1 MDDEQP
7 RDPQNLD
14 RRDFLR
20 LGTTAGAGLLTGALA
35 ARAGAALPPLPVN
48 PRTPAAMPT
57 RNLGRTGYRV
67 GIFSLGGQAAVE
79 QPDNEAVAVPI
90 VERALDLGVN
100 YVDTAAAYGG
110 ARRWSQRYIGQVMKR
125 RRKEAFLTSK
135 TNDRTRDG
143 SLRLLEES
151 LRLLNTDHLDLW
163 QIHNLSRLEQVDEI
177 FAPGGAMAALQ
188 QARDQK
194 MVRFLGVTGHAD
206 PDVLMEAIRRFEFD
220 TLLLALNAADPH
232 HLSFAERLLPMAV
245 ERRMGIIGMKIPARG
260 RILDSWTPPP
270 LDATA
275 RDRAAGEARHA
286 QDARGALLRAVAPG
300 EHRDRGLRLGGPGRG
315 GRRAGA
321 RLHAAQPL
329 ADDRAD
335 RAHGTGRPAVALLPP
350 LALMR
355 RRPAPHEPGGMGGR
369 STGRR
374 LTSRTTSRPPVP
386 S

>member
-1 MDDEQP
+1 MDHEQP

-35 ARAGAALPPLPVN
+35 TGARATGAGAALPPLPAN

-57 RNLGRTGYRV
+57 RNLGRTGYRT
-67 GIFSLGGQAAVE
+67 GIFSLGGQAAIE
-79 QPDNEAVAVPI
+79 QPDNAAVAVPI

-110 ARRWSQRYIGQVMKR
+110 PQRWSQRYIGQVMKR

-163 QIHNLSRLEQVDEI
+163 QIHNLSRMEQVDEI

-188 QARDQK
+188 QAREQK

-206 PDVLMEAIRRFEFD
+206 PEVLMEAICRFEFD

-232 HLSFAERLLPMAV
+232 HLSFAEKLLPLAV
-245 ERRMGIIGMKIPARG
+245 EKQLGIIGMKIPARG
-260 RILDSWTPPP
+260 RLLASWTPPP
-270 LDATA
+270 LDQQREIERPAKPGTLKMREALYYVLSLPVSTVIVGCDSVAQVEEDVALARAFTPLSPAQMAALTA
-275 RDRAAGEARHA
+275 RTAPVAK
-286 QDARGALLRAVAPG
+286 QALSF
-300 EHRDRGLRLGGPGRG
+300 
-315 GRRAGA
+315 RRW
-321 RLHAAQPL
+321 P
-329 ADDRAD
+329 
-335 RAHGTGRPAVALLPP
+335 
-350 LALMR
+350 
-355 RRPAPHEPGGMGGR
+355 
-369 STGRR
+369 
-374 LTSRTTSRPPVP
+374 
-386 S
+386 

>member
-1 MDDEQP
+1 MDHEQP

-35 ARAGAALPPLPVN
+35 TGARATGAGAALPPLPAN

-57 RNLGRTGYRV
+57 RNLGRTGYRT
-67 GIFSLGGQAAVE
+67 GIFSLGGQAAIE
-79 QPDNEAVAVPI
+79 QPDNAAVAVPI

-110 ARRWSQRYIGQVMKR
+110 PQRWSQRYIGQVMKR

-163 QIHNLSRLEQVDEI
+163 QIHNLSRMEQVDEI

-188 QARDQK
+188 QAREQK

-206 PDVLMEAIRRFEFD
+206 PEVLMEAICRFEFD

-232 HLSFAERLLPMAV
+232 HLSFAEKLLPLAV
-245 ERRMGIIGMKIPARG
+245 EKQLGIIGMKIPARG
-260 RILDSWTPPP
+260 RLLASWTPPP
-270 LDATA
+270 LDQQREIERPAKPGTLKMREALYYVLSLPVSTVIVGCDSVAQVEEDVALARAFTPLSPAQMAALTA
-275 RDRAAGEARHA
+275 RTAPVAK
-286 QDARGALLRAVAPG
+286 QALSF
-300 EHRDRGLRLGGPGRG
+300 
-315 GRRAGA
+315 RRW
-321 RLHAAQPL
+321 
-329 ADDRAD
+329 
-335 RAHGTGRPAVALLPP
+335 
-350 LALMR
+350 
-355 RRPAPHEPGGMGGR
+355 
-369 STGRR
+369 S
-374 LTSRTTSRPPVP
+374 
-386 S
+386 